1 MQLEEELG
9 VKLFRR
15 SQHHIVLTEAGML
28 LRRRAQEIVELAE
41 KTARELRPAE
51 EVTGR
56 ISIGSGDLRSMTY
69 LAKLLAAFHRQ
80 HPRVQYEIYSGDS
93 DGIKE
98 RIEQGLLDMG
108 LLLEPVDTSRYQILR
123 LPVRESWGVLVPEDS
138 PLARR
143 EAVTPGDL
151 ADSPLILT
159 TRELMRRE
167 MIRWFGPYAD
177 RIQVAASGNLPY
189 NQTQLAR
196 EGLGI
201 YLVIRLDCAYDGL
214 RFVPPL
220 SAAGVGHGSGLEEDR
235 GPFCHRCCPAAIC
248 REIRRRNIRPSGIG
262 IGQGEVP
269 DLEWRRPCGDVS
281 TFCPEVRAMTIQEA
295 SECDQISME
304 VLRSGRPRPGAAEP
318 DPDASGHRLHRRGDG
333 GLYAAAATGG
343 DTGRRAG
350 GYSHP

>member
-1 MQLEEELG
+1 MIAAIHRHLPPFPQNVFSRHGNSQLMQLEEELG

-123 LPVRESWGVLVPEDS
+123 LPVRESWGGTLV
-138 PLARR
+138 
-143 EAVTPGDL
+143 
-151 ADSPLILT
+151 
-159 TRELMRRE
+159 
-167 MIRWFGPYAD
+167 F
-177 RIQVAASGNLPY
+177 Q
-189 NQTQLAR
+189 
-196 EGLGI
+196 
-201 YLVIRLDCAYDGL
+201 GL
-214 RFVPPL
+214 RVFPF
-220 SAAGVGHGSGLEEDR
+220 SGCLPNVYQGNFFTR
-235 GPFCHRCCPAAIC
+235 KQPVFLNLIQFYTRFLRCK
-248 REIRRRNIRPSGIG
+248 
-262 IGQGEVP
+262 
-269 DLEWRRPCGDVS
+269 
-281 TFCPEVRAMTIQEA
+281 
-295 SECDQISME
+295 
-304 VLRSGRPRPGAAEP
+304 GRYT
-318 DPDASGHRLHRRGDG
+318 
-333 GLYAAAATGG
+333 GLNA
-343 DTGRRAG
+343 
-350 GYSHP
+350 

>member
-1 MQLEEELG
+1 MSISKYQMFLKTAACGNFSKAAEAMNFTQSGVSHAVQSLEEELG

-51 EVTGR
+51 EITGR

-214 RFVPPL
+214 RFVPLSPPLESGTVLAWKKTEVL
-220 SAAGVGHGSGLEEDR
+220 SA
-235 GPFCHRCCPAAIC
+235 
-248 REIRRRNIRPSGIG
+248 
-262 IGQGEVP
+262 
-269 DLEWRRPCGDVS
+269 
-281 TFCPEVRAMTIQEA
+281 T
-295 SECDQISME
+295 
-304 VLRSGRPRPGAAEP
+304 
-318 DPDASGHRLHRRGDG
+318 
-333 GLYAAAATGG
+333 AAALLRFAEKYVGG
-343 DTGRRAG
+343 ISD
-350 GYSHP
+350 HPV